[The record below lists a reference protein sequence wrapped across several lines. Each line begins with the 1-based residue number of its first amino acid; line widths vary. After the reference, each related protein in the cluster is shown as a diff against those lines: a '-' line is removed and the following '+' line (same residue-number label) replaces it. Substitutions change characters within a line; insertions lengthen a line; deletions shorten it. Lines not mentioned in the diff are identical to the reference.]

1 MYLRCDPDRIA
12 FENALEA
19 AERATDVPLKL
30 REAFKNQATAAIEKL
45 KEARDDGFEEE
56 EEFETKRKTGVLE
69 RARAAFPAGSRH
81 DACSSFSSKVS
92 LEYGGPEVGRIAV
105 AAQVGHVNKHGL
117 DFLADFLSCR
127 ISIPEK

>member
-1 MYLRCDPDRIA
+1 MRCDPNRIA
-12 FENALEA
+12 FESALEA
-19 AERATDVPLKL
+19 AERATDVPFKL

-45 KEARDDGFEEE
+45 KEARDDFLEEA
-56 EEFETKRKTGVLE
+56 ETKRKTGVLE

-105 AAQVGHVNKHGL
+105 AAQVGTYTQHVL
-117 DFLADFLSCR
+117 
-127 ISIPEK
+127 

>member
-1 MYLRCDPDRIA
+1 MNPIRIA

-56 EEFETKRKTGVLE
+56 EKEVETKRKTGVLE

-105 AAQVGHVNKHGL
+105 AAQVGT
-117 DFLADFLSCR
+117 
-127 ISIPEK
+127 

>member
-1 MYLRCDPDRIA
+1 MKCNPIRIA

-45 KEARDDGFEEE
+45 KEARHDGFEEE
-56 EEFETKRKTGVLE
+56 EEVETKRKTGVLQ

-105 AAQVGHVNKHGL
+105 AAQVGTWQQAW
-117 DFLADFLSCR
+117 F
-127 ISIPEK
+127 